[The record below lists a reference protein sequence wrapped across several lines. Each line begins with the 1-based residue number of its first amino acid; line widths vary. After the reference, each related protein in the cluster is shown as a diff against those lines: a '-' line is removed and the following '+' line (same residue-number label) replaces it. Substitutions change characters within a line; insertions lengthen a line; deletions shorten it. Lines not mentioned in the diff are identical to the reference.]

1 MVAEVLRPLLPSDAE
16 LPAGAWLEVNG
27 PTVGSASGSS
37 IEVEVRM
44 VRPADH
50 GVLARRGLTGLAN
63 CDDAAR
69 AAAVIAATW
78 ATRYR
83 LSPSPPLSAPE
94 VWTGPAGEGLVSSR
108 EPTKT
113 RPTTLVW
120 SVDAGVGVVGTSGG
134 GGSASFATAG
144 VSARR
149 LSARWAYR
157 VSLSGYAERTI
168 PLGPGQVAWRRLT
181 AAPGVVRAWG
191 SPSVF
196 LETELDLV
204 CGGVFLSGRGF
215 TQTSHSVA
223 LDVGGAPQ
231 IRVGAR
237 FAAVPMVVWIGGG
250 ALLWARQQ
258 QVRVEG
264 VSMQGSLPRID
275 LTVGGGLA
283 WQFTKSRPSRAPA
296 E

>member
-50 GVLARRGLTGLAN
+50 GVLASRGLTGLAN

-120 SVDAGVGVVGTSGG
+120 SVSH
-134 GGSASFATAG
+134 
-144 VSARR
+144 
-149 LSARWAYR
+149 RWQQ
-157 VSLSGYAERTI
+157 L
-168 PLGPGQVAWRRLT
+168 
-181 AAPGVVRAWG
+181 
-191 SPSVF
+191 
-196 LETELDLV
+196 
-204 CGGVFLSGRGF
+204 
-215 TQTSHSVA
+215 H
-223 LDVGGAPQ
+223 
-231 IRVGAR
+231 
-237 FAAVPMVVWIGGG
+237 
-250 ALLWARQQ
+250 RQQ
-258 QVRVEG
+258 EE
-264 VSMQGSLPRID
+264 
-275 LTVGGGLA
+275 
-283 WQFTKSRPSRAPA
+283 TK
-296 E
+296 